1 MKLRLFGVLREICI
15 YSLHCVN
22 NNDNRNN
29 NDDHDH
35 DDKSSALISILAS
48 CIFIP

>member
-1 MKLRLFGVLREICI
+1 MKLRLFGVLREIYI

-29 NDDHDH
+29 NDDD
-35 DDKSSALISILAS
+35 DDKSSALISI
-48 CIFIP
+48 